1 MVFFLY
7 LLTKLGIKMDLKE
20 SNLRRRKIRMKT
32 LFCLLMV
39 GIMFIGLP
47 GTVIAQG
54 EAAVPFLLL
63 APDSRAGG
71 IGESGTGLADNSAA
85 IFWNPAGI
93 AFLTGTEVSITH
105 SNWLPQFNLDL
116 FYDYLTFRSYI
127 EDIGGSVTGSVTYM
141 NFGEFVRTGET
152 DPTPL
157 GTFRSFDAALTA
169 GYATK
174 LGTDWGFGLNFRL
187 IHSRLSDES
196 VGQEQGSGVATSI
209 SFDLGAMWRPEQLNI
224 FGADFGNRLSIG
236 ANLSNL
242 GPKIYY
248 IDQAQA
254 DPIPTNFR
262 LGFAFD
268 LVNDEFNSLIYTLD
282 FSKLLVSKVTRVV
295 IDGGDT
301 TTVSESDE
309 WYEGVFTSWGDNTF
323 SEELRDIVT
332 SMGFE
337 YWYGTPGDFLFA
349 MRTGFFYEDPS
360 YGNRK
365 FVTFGAGIRYDIYGF
380 DFSYITTSVFEGG
393 ENHPLSDTL
402 RFTVLI
408 GWGAV
413 ADQVR
418 GFPRGI

>member
-1 MVFFLY
+1 MKSLKRLMLVIFVMTFFV
-7 LLTKLGIKMDLKE
+7 
-20 SNLRRRKIRMKT
+20 KT
-32 LFCLLMV
+32 F
-39 GIMFIGLP
+39 
-47 GTVIAQG
+47 AQG

-71 IGESGTGLADNSAA
+71 VGESGTGLADNSAA

-93 AFLTGTEVSITH
+93 AFQTGTEISITH
-105 SNWLPQFNLDL
+105 SNWLPQFKLDL
-116 FYDYLTFRSYI
+116 FYDYLTFRQYI
-127 EDIGGSVTGSVTYM
+127 EELNGSVTASITYM

-157 GTFRSFDAALTA
+157 GTFRSFDAALTL

-174 LGTDWGFGLNFRL
+174 IHPDWGLGFNFRL
-187 IHSRLSDES
+187 IHSRLSDVS
-196 VGQEQGSGVATSI
+196 VGQEKGKGVATSV
-209 SFDLGAMWRPEQLNI
+209 SFDIGAMWRPRTLFLPFTDI
-224 FGADFGNRLSIG
+224 DIGNQLSIG
-236 ANLSNL
+236 MNLSNL

-248 IDQAQA
+248 IDKAQA

-262 LGFAFD
+262 LGFAYRIFS
-268 LVNDEFNSLIYTLD
+268 DEFNSLTYTLD
-282 FSKLLVSKVTRVV
+282 FSKLLVSRDSTGSK
-295 IDGGDT
+295 
-301 TTVSESDE
+301 EF
-309 WYEGVFTSWGDNTF
+309 YEAIFTAWGDKPF
-323 SEELRDIVT
+323 REELRDIVT
-332 SMGFE
+332 SMGME

-349 MRTGFFYEDPS
+349 LRTGFFYEDPA

-380 DFSYITTSVFEGG
+380 DFSYITTSVFKNG

-413 ADQVR
+413 PESTR
-418 GFPRGI
+418 GLPRGI